1 MRGHTSM
8 MQRTQVYFDPEI
20 LELLKEEAISKKI
33 TLARVIREKVAKNIR
48 RRKSVKQKSAAEVL
62 LGLARLGEKL
72 NVRGPK
78 NLAKNIDKYVYR

>member
-1 MRGHTSM
+1 

-20 LELLKEEAISKKI
+20 LELLKDEARTKKI
-33 TLARVIREKVAKNIR
+33 TLASVIREKVTKNIR
-48 RRKSVKQKSAAEVL
+48 RKKSVKRKSAAEVL

>member
-1 MRGHTSM
+1 M
-8 MQRTQVYFDPEI
+8 MQRTQVYFEPEV
-20 LELLKEEAISKKI
+20 LELLKEEARSKKI

-78 NLAKNIDKYVYR
+78 DLAKNIDKYVYR